1 MSLRFTQTVILN
13 GKPYPEGV
21 GKNKEE
27 ARQNAAK
34 HALESVLET
43 DSDQSH
49 VSGWSMRDATEPI
62 NQARLTQPN
71 YKCWIYEHSQKN
83 RVRIR
88 ALESTAMELGHTKQ

>member
-1 MSLRFTQTVILN
+1 MSLRFAQTVILN
-13 GKPYPEGV
+13 DKPYPEGV

-27 ARQNAAK
+27 ARQIAAK
-34 HALESVLET
+34 HALESVLGT
-43 DSDQSH
+43 DSDHSH
-49 VSGWSMRDATEPI
+49 VSGRSMRDATEPI

>member
-1 MSLRFTQTVILN
+1 MSLRFAQTVILN
-13 GKPYPEGV
+13 DKPYPEGV

-27 ARQNAAK
+27 ARQIAAK
-34 HALESVLET
+34 HALESVLGT
-43 DSDQSH
+43 DSDHSH
-49 VSGWSMRDATEPI
+49 VSGWYMRDDTEPI
-62 NQARLTQPN
+62 NQVRLTQPN